1 MWAFQGLKCQVTAGT
16 KPFTE
21 IYAVV
26 RSKQFVKQQRDGKC
40 LNTIEQKTI
49 MKDPM
54 QMRLNIKRKNSSCTE
69 MENESISEG
78 SDLDISMVVNERSIK
93 GIHGFYTFSIDNTDL
108 KQFYTKA
115 GSYALTF
122 SLVSLTSYNILTG
135 LDSKP

>member
-1 MWAFQGLKCQVTAGT
+1 
-16 KPFTE
+16 
-21 IYAVV
+21 
-26 RSKQFVKQQRDGKC
+26 
-40 LNTIEQKTI
+40 

-93 GIHGFYTFSIDNTDL
+93 GIHGFYTFSIDSTNL

-122 SLVSLTSYNILTG
+122 SLVSLMSYNMLTG
-135 LDSKP
+135 LNSKP